1 MNHLTISIL
10 LFIFFFAII
19 HMWKPVLIYNNDGS
33 LRQFGIGY
41 RKRTVVP
48 LWLIVILL
56 SIMAFSM
63 ALYLTP

>member
-19 HMWKPVLIYNNDGS
+19 QVWKPVLIYNNDGS

-56 SIMAFSM
+56 SIFTFSIS
-63 ALYLTP
+63 LYITP